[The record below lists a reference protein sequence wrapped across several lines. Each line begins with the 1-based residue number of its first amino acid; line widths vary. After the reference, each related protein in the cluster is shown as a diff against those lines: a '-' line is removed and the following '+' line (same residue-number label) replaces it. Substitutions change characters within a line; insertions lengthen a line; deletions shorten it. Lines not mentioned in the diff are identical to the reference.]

1 MSIDKETVRKVA
13 GLARLKLNEEE
24 LERFTPQVA
33 GIMKWV
39 EMLGEVNTD
48 NVAPLAN
55 VVNADLKLRKDAVN
69 DGGYQKDILANA
81 PESMEG
87 FFVVPK
93 VVE

>member
-13 GLARLKLNEEE
+13 GLARLSLTEDD

-33 GIMKWV
+33 GIVKWV
-39 EMLGEVNTD
+39 EMLDEVNTE

-55 VVNADLKLRKDAVN
+55 VVNIDLKLRPDTAN
-69 DGGYQKDILANA
+69 DGGYQKEILVNA

>member
-69 DGGYQKDILANA
+69 DGGYQKEILANA

>member
-33 GIMKWV
+33 GIVKWV

-55 VVNADLKLRKDAVN
+55 VVNSDLKLRVDAVN
-69 DGGYQKDILANA
+69 DGGYQKEILVNA

>member
-24 LERFTPQVA
+24 LQRFTPQVA
-33 GIMKWV
+33 GILKWV
-39 EMLGEVNTD
+39 DMLGEVNTD

-55 VVNADLKLRKDAVN
+55 VVNSDLKLRVDAVN
-69 DGGYQKDILANA
+69 DGGYQKEILANA

>member
-33 GIMKWV
+33 GIVKWV
-39 EMLGEVNTD
+39 EMLSEVNTD

-55 VVNADLKLRKDAVN
+55 VVNIDLKLRPDAIT
-69 DGGYQKDILANA
+69 DGGYQTEILANA
-81 PESMEG
+81 PEAVEG

>member
-33 GIMKWV
+33 GIVKWV
-39 EMLGEVNTD
+39 EMLDEVNTD

-55 VVNADLKLRKDAVN
+55 VVNADLKLRADAVN
-69 DGGYQKDILANA
+69 DGGYQKEILANA

>member
-33 GIMKWV
+33 GILKWV
-39 EMLGEVNTD
+39 DMLGEVNTD

-55 VVNADLKLRKDAVN
+55 VVNSDLKLRVDAVN
-69 DGGYQKDILANA
+69 DGGYQKEILANA

-87 FFVVPK
+87 FFVVPR